1 MPPASRPQQCFQTPT
16 MLPEPDHAWRTL
28 HLPNPATLPK
38 PNNGFRTQSLP
49 EPNRAPEPNNASKT
63 QWGCWNQPC
72 LQTPNHDSRPL
83 RCLQNPTTSPEP
95 NYASRTQQCF
105 QNPTVLSEI
114 SMPPDMLKTDAKTIL
129 VLAQDVVFPYL
140 LPVTFGLPCLSEG
153 HCKWAMCVD
162 LVRFQ
167 ET

>member
-1 MPPASRPQQCFQTPT
+1 MPPD
-16 MLPEPDHAWRTL
+16 PDD
-28 HLPNPATLPK
+28 
-38 PNNGFRTQSLP
+38 
-49 EPNRAPEPNNASKT
+49 ASKT
-63 QWGCWNQPC
+63 QPC
-72 LQTPNHDSRPL
+72 LQTPTTPPDPNH
-83 RCLQNPTTSPEP
+83 
-95 NYASRTQQCF
+95 ASRTQLCF

-114 SMPPDMLKTDAKTIL
+114 SMPPDMLETDAKTIL

-140 LPVTFGLPCLSEG
+140 LPVTFGLPYLSEG